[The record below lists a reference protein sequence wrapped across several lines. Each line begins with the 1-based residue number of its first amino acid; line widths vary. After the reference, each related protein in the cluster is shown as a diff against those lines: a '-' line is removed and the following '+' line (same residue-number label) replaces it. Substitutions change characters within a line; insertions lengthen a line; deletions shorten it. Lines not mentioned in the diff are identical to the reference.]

1 MFHVK
6 DDFRA
11 GAPFTQVGAAWFN
24 KVGSFLNNLVGGRGV
39 RIVKN
44 ESGPSYV
51 ELEDGGAVPSSDAGE
66 PEDRTDAPTA
76 YDETGETWE
85 WAAGGE
91 NGLTLDCYCK
101 VAPQTTTSNY
111 TVFQRCRMV
120 FSKDGLLIS
129 GKLLS
134 DRIRIQ
140 AKNA

>member
-76 YDETGETWE
+76 YDETGKTWS
-85 WAAGGE
+85 WTAGGA
-91 NGLTLDCYCK
+91 NGLTLDCYYV
-101 VAPQTTTSNY
+101 VAESGSY
-111 TVFQRCRMV
+111 HYLERCRLV
-120 FSKDGLLIS
+120 FSKDGLLVS
-129 GKLLS
+129 AEGKPERV
-134 DRIRIQ
+134 RIR
-140 AKNA
+140 A